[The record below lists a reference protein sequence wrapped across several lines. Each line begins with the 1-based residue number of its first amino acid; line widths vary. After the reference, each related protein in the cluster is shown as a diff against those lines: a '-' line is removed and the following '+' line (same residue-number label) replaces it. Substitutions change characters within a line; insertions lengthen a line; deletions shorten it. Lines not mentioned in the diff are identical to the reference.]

1 MKRVL
6 AVLLLCLA
14 QAARAEGPETP
25 PAPAAV
31 APARVVSMN
40 LCTDQLAM
48 LLAAPGQL
56 ISVSHLASDPMSSAM
71 ADRAGAYA
79 MNRGQ
84 AEQIFLMS
92 PDLVLAGSYT
102 SLPTVDL
109 LRRLGVRVVQIPP
122 VTSLQGVA
130 EQMREMGRLLGQD
143 SEGAAMAADFEAG
156 LAALQVPGD
165 QAADPQRAEARVR
178 AVMYYPNGYTTGAGT
193 VADDILRLTGFDNI
207 GAEAGISGGGT
218 LPLERLVMA
227 APQMVVTSHPYPAA
241 SRSEEIL
248 SHPALRAMRLS
259 TAVTV
264 MSDADWICGTPYM
277 LRAVAGMR
285 AARDGITN

>member
-1 MKRVL
+1 MRRVL
-6 AVLLLCLA
+6 AALLLCLA
-14 QAARAEGPETP
+14 QAVRADATGTP
-25 PAPAAV
+25 
-31 APARVVSMN
+31 PARVVSMN

-56 ISVSHLASDPMSSAM
+56 LSVSHLAFDPMSSAM
-71 ADRAGAYA
+71 ADRAGAYV

-102 SLPTVDL
+102 SLPTVML

-130 EQMREMGRLLGQD
+130 EQMRQMGRLLGQEA
-143 SEGAAMAADFEAG
+143 EGAAMAADFEAG
-156 LAALQVPGD
+156 LAGLQVPGH
-165 QAADPQRAEARVR
+165 QASDPQDLDAKIR

-193 VADDILRLTGFDNI
+193 VADDILRLTGFDNV

-227 APQMVVTSHPYPAA
+227 APQMVVTSRPYPAA

-248 SHPALRAMRLS
+248 SHPALRAMQTG

-285 AARDGITN
+285 AARDGTRN